1 MRKGTNMPK
10 SPPKSAKIKIS
21 KQAGQSIAEA
31 LTDILDVTDNT
42 FGRTLSVK
50 RADEARDKI
59 TRLRATLTPKPSKP
73 KKR

>member
-1 MRKGTNMPK
+1 MPK
-10 SPPKSAKIKIS
+10 SPPKSAKVQIS
-21 KQAGQSIAEA
+21 KQTSQRIAEA
-31 LTDILDVTDNT
+31 LSDILDVTDNT

-59 TRLRATLTPKPSKP
+59 TRLIDTLTPKTRAKL